1 MFIRFAPTM
10 PFSQEPDH
18 VRQFRFNFIS
28 ARWAQLNALT
38 KDWSD
43 QAIKYLLLTNG
54 GGAVAVLSFMG
65 GSDKVRAM
73 AGPRIALG
81 CFALGVICIGI
92 LVAKQLHRF
101 EAIFKGYMKDSTR
114 YLADQIEWDTL
125 TTDDDA
131 RIQASFWDYAWGYVA
146 FILFIGGCVAGAIS
160 LFCSHA

>member
-1 MFIRFAPTM
+1 M

-18 VRQFRFNFIS
+18 VRQYRFNLIS

-43 QAIKYLLLTNG
+43 KAVSYLMLTNA
-54 GGAVAVLSFMG
+54 GGAVAVLSFMA
-65 GSDKVRAM
+65 SDKVREM
-73 AGPRIALG
+73 PGPRIALS
-81 CFALGVICIGI
+81 CFAAGVIVTGI

-101 EAIFKGYMKDSTR
+101 EAILKGYVKDSTR

-125 TTDDDA
+125 TTDDDSRA
-131 RIQASFWDYAWGYVA
+131 KPSVMDYAWGYVA

-160 LFCSHA
+160 LFCGSA